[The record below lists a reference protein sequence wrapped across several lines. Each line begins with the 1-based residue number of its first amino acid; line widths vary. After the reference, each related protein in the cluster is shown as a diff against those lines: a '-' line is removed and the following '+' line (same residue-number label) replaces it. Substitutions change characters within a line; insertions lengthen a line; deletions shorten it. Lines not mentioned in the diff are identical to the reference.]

1 MTYRVELSAE
11 GNDDLRKIYEY
22 IAFELGM
29 SDSAKVQI
37 HRLEGRIYA
46 LETMPERHR
55 RYEKEP
61 WRTRG
66 LRLMPVDNYVVFYIP
81 NDERRVV
88 NVVRI
93 IYGGRNIAAQ
103 LEQYMENS

>member
-1 MTYRVELSAE
+1 
-11 GNDDLRKIYEY
+11 
-22 IAFELGM
+22 
-29 SDSAKVQI
+29 
-37 HRLEGRIYA
+37 
-46 LETMPERHR
+46 MPERHR

-103 LEQYMENS
+103 LEQYMENG

>member
-1 MTYRVELSAE
+1 MTYRVALSAE

-29 SDSAKVQI
+29 SDSAKAQI
-37 HRLEGRIYA
+37 RRLEERVYA
-46 LETMPERHR
+46 LETMPERYR

-66 LRLMPVDNYVVFYIP
+66 LRLMPVDNYVVF
-81 NDERRVV
+81 
-88 NVVRI
+88 
-93 IYGGRNIAAQ
+93 
-103 LEQYMENS
+103 

>member
-29 SDSAKVQI
+29 SDSAKAQI
-37 HRLEGRIYA
+37 RRLEERIYD

-61 WRTRG
+61 WLTRG

-103 LEQYMENS
+103 LEQYMENC

>member
-1 MTYRVELSAE
+1 
-11 GNDDLRKIYEY
+11 
-22 IAFELGM
+22 
-29 SDSAKVQI
+29 
-37 HRLEGRIYA
+37 
-46 LETMPERHR
+46 MPERHR

>member
-29 SDSAKVQI
+29 SDSAKAQI
-37 HRLEGRIYA
+37 RRLEERIYA
-46 LETMPERHR
+46 LGTMPERYR

>member
-1 MTYRVELSAE
+1 
-11 GNDDLRKIYEY
+11 
-22 IAFELGM
+22 
-29 SDSAKVQI
+29 
-37 HRLEGRIYA
+37 
-46 LETMPERHR
+46 MPERHR

-66 LRLMPVDNYVVFYIP
+66 LRLMPVDNYIVFYIP
-81 NDERRVV
+81 NDERTVV

-103 LEQYMENS
+103 LEQYMENC

>member
-29 SDSAKVQI
+29 SDSAKAQI
-37 HRLEGRIYA
+37 RRLEERIYS

-103 LEQYMENS
+103 LEQYMENC

>member
-22 IAFELGM
+22 IAFELGI
-29 SDSAKVQI
+29 SDSAKAQI
-37 HRLEGRIYA
+37 RRLEERIYA
-46 LETMPERHR
+46 LETMPERQR

-61 WRTRG
+61 WPTRG

>member
-29 SDSAKVQI
+29 SDSAKAQI
-37 HRLEGRIYA
+37 RRLEERIYA
-46 LETMPERHR
+46 LETMPERHC

-61 WRTRG
+61 WCTRG

-103 LEQYMENS
+103 LEQYMENC

>member
-1 MTYRVELSAE
+1 MTYRVELSAA

-29 SDSAKVQI
+29 SDSAKAQI
-37 HRLEGRIYA
+37 RRLEERIYD

-55 RYEKEP
+55 CYEKEP
-61 WRTRG
+61 WGTRG

-103 LEQYMENS
+103 LEQYMENC